1 MVVVS
6 TGGGAMSTVSVGE
19 FAYNPGGMLA
29 RVERGE
35 TIQVTRQGQVIAVLL
50 PGGGSLGRY
59 AQVLSDPPMRVE
71 VPTTD
76 PA

>member
-1 MVVVS
+1 
-6 TGGGAMSTVSVGE
+6 MSTVSVGE
-19 FAYNPGGMLA
+19 FAYNPGGLLA

-50 PGGGSLGRY
+50 PGAGSLGRY
-59 AQVLSDPPMRVE
+59 AQVLSDVALRLDADAAPE
-71 VPTTD
+71 

>member
-1 MVVVS
+1 
-6 TGGGAMSTVSVGE
+6 MSTVSVGE

-35 TIQVTRQGQVIAVLL
+35 TIQVTRQGKVIAVLL
-50 PGGGSLGRY
+50 PGAGSLGRY
-59 AQVLSDPPMRVE
+59 AQVLSDATMRLDAG
-71 VPTTD
+71 PATD

>member
-1 MVVVS
+1 
-6 TGGGAMSTVSVGE
+6 MSTVSVGE

-35 TIQVTRQGQVIAVLL
+35 TIKVTRQGQVIAILT

-59 AQVLSDPPMRVE
+59 AQVLSDTAMRLDIA
-71 VPTTD
+71 PTAD

>member
-1 MVVVS
+1 
-6 TGGGAMSTVSVGE
+6 MSTVSVGE

-35 TIQVTRQGQVIAVLL
+35 TIQVTRQGQVIAVLA

-59 AQVLSDPPMRVE
+59 AQVLSDVAMRIE
-71 VPTTD
+71 AAPTAD

>member
-1 MVVVS
+1 
-6 TGGGAMSTVSVGE
+6 MSTVSVGE

-59 AQVLSDPPMRVE
+59 AQVLSETTMRLDPTPSS
-71 VPTTD
+71 D

>member
-1 MVVVS
+1 
-6 TGGGAMSTVSVGE
+6 MSTVSVGE

-50 PGGGSLGRY
+50 PGTGSLGRY
-59 AQVLSDPPMRVE
+59 AQVLSEATLRFDGTA
-71 VPTTD
+71 TTE

>member
-1 MVVVS
+1 
-6 TGGGAMSTVSVGE
+6 MSTVSVGE

-35 TIQVTRQGQVIAVLL
+35 TITVTRQGQVIAVLA
-50 PGGGSLGRY
+50 PGAGSLGRY
-59 AQVLSDPPMRVE
+59 AQALSDTAMKLDVTGATAE
-71 VPTTD
+71 

>member
-1 MVVVS
+1 
-6 TGGGAMSTVSVGE
+6 MSTVSVGE

-35 TIQVTRQGQVIAVLL
+35 TIQVTRQGQVIAVLA
-50 PGGGSLGRY
+50 PGTGSLGRY
-59 AQVLSDPPMRVE
+59 AQALSDATMRLE
-71 VPTTD
+71 VAPTAD

>member
-1 MVVVS
+1 
-6 TGGGAMSTVSVGE
+6 MSTVSVGE

-35 TIQVTRQGQVIAVLL
+35 TIKVTRQGQVIAVLA
-50 PGGGSLGRY
+50 PGAGSLGRY
-59 AQVLSDPPMRVE
+59 AQALSDTSLRLE
-71 VPTTD
+71 VAPTAE

>member
-1 MVVVS
+1 
-6 TGGGAMSTVSVGE
+6 MSTVSVGE

-35 TIQVTRQGQVIAVLL
+35 TIKVTRQGQVIAVLA

-59 AQVLSDPPMRVE
+59 AQALSDARMNLDV
-71 VPTTD
+71 TTAAAE

>member
-1 MVVVS
+1 
-6 TGGGAMSTVSVGE
+6 MSTVSVGE

-35 TIQVTRQGQVIAVLL
+35 TIQVTRQGKVIAVLL

-59 AQVLSDPPMRVE
+59 AQVLSESTMRLDVTA
-71 VPTTD
+71 TTD

>member
-1 MVVVS
+1 
-6 TGGGAMSTVSVGE
+6 MSTVSVGE

-35 TIQVTRQGQVIAVLL
+35 TIHVTRQGQVIAVLL

-59 AQVLSDPPMRVE
+59 AQVLSETNMRLDPTPSS
-71 VPTTD
+71 D

>member
-1 MVVVS
+1 
-6 TGGGAMSTVSVGE
+6 MSTVSVGE

-35 TIQVTRQGQVIAVLL
+35 TIQVTRHGQVIAVLT
-50 PGGGSLGRY
+50 PGGSSLGRY
-59 AQVLSDPPMRVE
+59 AQALSDAAMRLE
-71 VPTTD
+71 VTPSPD